1 MDSFFNIR
9 SFDDGSS
16 YNCSVANKTT
26 VITNAYNGIPETLIL
41 NVSAW
46 VLLIILFT
54 VLRHHAGDYGRLALV
69 NNGGNRKRWT
79 EIFYSRGTSLVEQPH
94 TSSNGARRDDGP
106 SSSSGANAN
115 GGLDEPR
122 GSITSHSTADS
133 TPLSPI
139 NYDQGIFSWIMI
151 TLKLRKEQVLLHT
164 GPDAVYYLSFQ
175 KHLMLVMGIITVISL
190 VVILPVNFLNG
201 PANNVNDVNSFA
213 RTTMSN
219 IPPDSAWLWVHV
231 IVAIIYVPL
240 IVLIM
245 RRSSGRNAFKK
256 AATRTIMITNISP
269 NDRNKTVIRNYIQEL
284 FPDVSIEDVQIAYN
298 ISKLYGKNSEYERV
312 WDAKMYCEQHRDRDS
327 LVVRTQ
333 MCSCKTENAY
343 EYYQREE
350 RALHGDVCRLR
361 AAALNEPLGIAFLTV
376 STVQEAQNI
385 VAHFSPG
392 TYRQWDLSFAPSPND
407 LFWENLNVSRGHWML
422 KWATVNV
429 ILFVILFF
437 LTTPAMVVNLLNS
450 VALAKDKIYTLSP
463 LISEFLPTLMLWVL
477 SILMPVI
484 VAFSDKWMSHY
495 TKSKQNYSIMTKCF
509 GYLLFMILILP
520 SLGLTS
526 AQALLEW
533 SVSDQS
539 LRWECFFVPDRGS
552 FYVNYIITSA
562 FIGTSLELMRFPELI
577 VYIYMLIT
585 AKSKAETPYIR
596 KSILLEFPFGT
607 HYAWS
612 TLVFTISTVY
622 SVFCPLIMPFA
633 MVYVC
638 FKHFVDRYNLYFA
651 YGPSNMISRNGGK
664 IHSTAVTMTKFS
676 VVILLL
682 VMAMISAVR
691 GSGMARAIILSITL
705 IITLTLFTF
714 MSPIKR
720 CTQARRPSIVEI
732 AGPTPVY
739 IPDVLKPRN
748 AHNSTPL
755 GPHSYNG
762 SGTTTVPASSNAG
775 VGIGGAAPGVFGGYG
790 SDSVSDF
797 DASSQCSVNNVDA

>member
-1 MDSFFNIR
+1 
-9 SFDDGSS
+9 
-16 YNCSVANKTT
+16 
-26 VITNAYNGIPETLIL
+26 
-41 NVSAW
+41 
-46 VLLIILFT
+46 
-54 VLRHHAGDYGRLALV
+54 
-69 NNGGNRKRWT
+69 
-79 EIFYSRGTSLVEQPH
+79 
-94 TSSNGARRDDGP
+94 
-106 SSSSGANAN
+106 
-115 GGLDEPR
+115 
-122 GSITSHSTADS
+122 
-133 TPLSPI
+133 
-139 NYDQGIFSWIMI
+139 
-151 TLKLRKEQVLLHT
+151 
-164 GPDAVYYLSFQ
+164 
-175 KHLMLVMGIITVISL
+175 
-190 VVILPVNFLNG
+190 
-201 PANNVNDVNSFA
+201 
-213 RTTMSN
+213 
-219 IPPDSAWLWVHV
+219 
-231 IVAIIYVPL
+231 
-240 IVLIM
+240 
-245 RRSSGRNAFKK
+245 
-256 AATRTIMITNISP
+256 
-269 NDRNKTVIRNYIQEL
+269 
-284 FPDVSIEDVQIAYN
+284 
-298 ISKLYGKNSEYERV
+298 
-312 WDAKMYCEQHRDRDS
+312 
-327 LVVRTQ
+327 

-350 RALHGDVCRLR
+350 RLLHGDVCRLR

-385 VAHFSPG
+385 VAHFTPG
-392 TYRQWDLSFAPSPND
+392 TYRQWHLTFAPSPND
-407 LFWENLNVSRGHWML
+407 LFWENLNVSRGHWLL
-422 KWATVNV
+422 KWVTVNL
-429 ILFVILFF
+429 ILFVLLFF

-450 VALAKDKIYTLSP
+450 VAMARDNIYTLSP
-463 LISEFLPTLMLWVL
+463 LISEFLPTLMLWIL

-533 SVSDQS
+533 SVSNET

-552 FYVNYIITSA
+552 FYVNYIITSG
-562 FIGTSLELMRFPELI
+562 FIGTSLELLRFPELI
-577 VYIYMLIT
+577 VYIYMLVT

-612 TLVFTISTVY
+612 TLVFTISIVY

-638 FKHFVDRYNLYFA
+638 FKHFVDRHNLYFA

-682 VMAMISAVR
+682 IMAMISAVR

-720 CTQARRPSIVEI
+720 CTQARRPSIVEM

-739 IPDVLKPRN
+739 IPEVLKPRA

-755 GPHSYNG
+755 GPQSYNG
-762 SGTTTVPASSNAG
+762 SGTTIPVATNSSAAG
-775 VGIGGAAPGVFGGYG
+775 SGGGGGGGVFGGYG

-797 DASSQCSVNNVDA
+797 DISSQCSANIVDA